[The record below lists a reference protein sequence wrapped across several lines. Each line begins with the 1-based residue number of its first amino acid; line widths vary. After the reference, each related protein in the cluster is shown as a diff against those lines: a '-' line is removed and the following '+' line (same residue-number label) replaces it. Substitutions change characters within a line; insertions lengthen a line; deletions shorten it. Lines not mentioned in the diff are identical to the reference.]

1 MLFKSQKFFWASIL
15 LNIIFVI
22 LGTIFILKRGG
33 VAYIVSKFSFLERP
47 RQENSDRAGDR
58 SRQDLTLY
66 RYQKMRLSIFENSSS
81 SQGGII
87 FLGDSLTDQGE
98 WQEYFQQINIQN
110 RGISGDT
117 TEGVLNRLD
126 EVIESK
132 PQKIFLLIGTNDFW
146 YGHKNLS
153 KAIANYR
160 QILNLFQK
168 KIPKTEIYIQSVLP
182 IDCQKYNLNI
192 KPQNLVQFNQEI
204 EKLAKEFSYQY
215 INLYDRFTNKEGQ
228 LSSQYTLDGVH
239 LNGKGYL
246 VWQLA
251 IAPYVED

>member
-1 MLFKSQKFFWASIL
+1 MLFKSQKWFWTSLFF
-15 LNIIFVI
+15 NVIFVA
-22 LGTIFILKRGG
+22 LGTIFIIRRGG

-47 RQENSDRAGDR
+47 TQENSDRIN
-58 SRQDLTLY
+58 SRTSQDLTLS
-66 RYQKMRLSIFENSSS
+66 RYQKMRLSIFEQLPP

-98 WQEYFQQINIQN
+98 WQEYFQQTNIQN

-126 EVIESK
+126 KIIASK

-146 YGHKNLS
+146 HGNKNLS
-153 KAIANYR
+153 KAVANYR
-160 QILNLFQK
+160 QILNLLQK
-168 KIPKTEIYIQSVLP
+168 KIPKTEVYIQSVLP
-182 IDCQKYNLNI
+182 IDRQKYNLNI
-192 KPQNLVQFNQEI
+192 KPQNLVQFNREI
-204 EKLAKEFSYQY
+204 EQLAQEFSYQY
-215 INLYDRFTNKEGQ
+215 INLYDRFTDKEGR

-246 VWQLA
+246 VWQQA
-251 IAPYVED
+251 IAPYVKN